1 MTQIPPQIME
11 NVKMG
16 SKRKSKKQTS
26 INCKHFDK
34 LYGFFFVVVVFFF
47 HSSFPS
53 YPDISYFL
61 NF

>member
-34 LYGFFFVVVVFFF
+34 LYGFFLLLLLFFSI
-47 HSSFPS
+47 HPFPL
-53 YPDISYFL
+53 ILTF
-61 NF
+61 FTF